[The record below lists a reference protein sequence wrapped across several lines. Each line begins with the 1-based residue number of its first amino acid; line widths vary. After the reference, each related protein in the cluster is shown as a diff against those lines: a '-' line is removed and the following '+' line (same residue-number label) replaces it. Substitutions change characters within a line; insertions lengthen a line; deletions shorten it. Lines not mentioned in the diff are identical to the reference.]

1 MATEGDVMTAP
12 ERIRGFT
19 LVESALAATILAL
32 LAALSVPA
40 MAALL
45 ERQRASAAMG
55 TLSTQ
60 MQLARMAAIT
70 YRRPTVLCPSVDGLT
85 CQGGTDWGRGWMLF
99 LDRDGN
105 HRPDAS
111 DEILRVESPPSRP
124 TLRLVGTAGR
134 PRVRYLADGRSAG
147 STITISVCNMKGDLL
162 GAVIVNNMGRPR
174 SFRPTSPAP
183 CPG

>member
-1 MATEGDVMTAP
+1 MNTPARLG
-12 ERIRGFT
+12 GFT
-19 LVESALAATILAL
+19 LVETAATTAIVAV
-32 LAALSVPA
+32 LAALSIPA
-40 MAALL
+40 LGTLL
-45 ERQRASAAMG
+45 ERQRAGAAMG

-70 YRRPTVLCPSVDGLT
+70 YRRPAVLCPSTDGES
-85 CQGGTDWGRGWMLF
+85 CRGGTDWGGGWMVF

-111 DEILRVESPPSRP
+111 DEILRVESAPARP
-124 TLRLVGTAGR
+124 ALRLVGTTGR
-134 PRVRYLADGRSAG
+134 PRIRYLPDGRSAG
-147 STITISVCNMKGDLL
+147 SNVTISVCSVKGELL

-174 SFRPTSPAP
+174 SFRPAAPAP

>member
-1 MATEGDVMTAP
+1 MDARV
-12 ERIRGFT
+12 RGFT
-19 LVESALAATILAL
+19 LVETVLTTAVVAMLAVFA
-32 LAALSVPA
+32 VPA
-40 MAALL
+40 FAGLL

-70 YRRPTVLCPSVDGLT
+70 YRRPGVLCPSRTGST
-85 CQGGTDWGRGWMLF
+85 CDTGADWSGGWMLF

-105 HRPDAS
+105 HRPDAA
-111 DEILRVESPPSRP
+111 DEIIRVESAPAKP
-124 TLRLVGTAGR
+124 TLRVVGTSGR
-134 PRVRYLADGRSAG
+134 PRVRYLPDSRSAG
-147 STITISVCNMKGDLL
+147 SNITISVCSLEGSLL

-174 SFRPTSPAP
+174 SFRPTAPTP